1 MIPRW
6 SSRVQLITTLDG
18 GEYVTPDQIEK
29 ELKDEIIVAGGRVKL
44 TDVQPQLNVDLGHIQ
59 RWDMLGISL
68 WHAIVC

>member
-1 MIPRW
+1 M
-6 SSRVQLITTLDG
+6 QLITTLDG

-59 RWDMLGISL
+59 RWVMLGISL